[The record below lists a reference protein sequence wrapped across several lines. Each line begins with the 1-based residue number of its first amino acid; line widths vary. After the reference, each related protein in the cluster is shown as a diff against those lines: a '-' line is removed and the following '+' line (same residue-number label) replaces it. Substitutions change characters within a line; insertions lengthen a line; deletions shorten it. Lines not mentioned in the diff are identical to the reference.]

1 MLCDCDYDVF
11 VAYAREIITD
21 MRIEES
27 IKIYG
32 AKIDELLKELIP
44 PDRNDYLSAPIWHH
58 MRTGG
63 KRVRPALCLITCE
76 ALGGNP
82 HEAIHFA
89 LAIEAMH
96 NMFLIHDDIE
106 DGDTMRRDQPTV
118 WVQYGTANAINAGDY
133 LLACAYKTTLAS
145 PISVEKKIALLQA
158 LTSTYERTVEGQA
171 LDINARAAE
180 DFTVDKYMK
189 MVELKTGYYLACG
202 MAGGAIVSGAS
213 EQVVDKIWTLGKTM
227 GPAFQ
232 IRDDLI
238 DLTHGKGRGGVIGSD
253 VKEGKASFLYSY
265 ALQVASAEDK
275 KQLRNIMLKPRD
287 ETTDADIQWVLDV
300 YNKYGAIQHAQ
311 KFADNLVEQA
321 YKTIDEIPVENKMIF
336 KEIASFMAQR
346 MS

>member
-1 MLCDCDYDVF
+1 
-11 VAYAREIITD
+11 

-44 PDRNDYLSAPIWHH
+44 PYRKDYLSEPIWHH
-58 MRTGG
+58 MHTGG

-82 HEAIHFA
+82 NEAVHFA
-89 LAIEAMH
+89 LAVETMH
-96 NMFLIHDDIE
+96 NMFLMHDDIE
-106 DGDTMRRDQPTV
+106 DGDTIRRDQPTV
-118 WVQYGTANAINAGDY
+118 WVKYGTANAINAGDY
-133 LLACAYKTTLAS
+133 LLACAYKSTLAS
-145 PISVEKKIALLQA
+145 PVSLEKKIKLLHV
-158 LTSTYERTVEGQA
+158 LTLTYEKTVEGQA

-180 DFTVDKYMK
+180 DFSVDKYMK

-202 MAGGAIVSGAS
+202 MVGGAIVSGIS
-213 EQVVDKIWTLGKTM
+213 EQVVEKIWTLGKTM

-253 VKEGKASFLYSY
+253 IKEGKASFLYSY
-265 ALQVASAEDK
+265 ALQVSCADDK
-275 KQLRNIMLKPRD
+275 KRLCNIMSKPREGTID
-287 ETTDADIQWVLDV
+287 SDIKWVLDV
-300 YNKYGAIQHAQ
+300 YKKYNAIKYAQ
-311 KFADNLVEQA
+311 DYAEDLIKQA
-321 YKTIDEIPVENKMIF
+321 YKTIDEIPVEDKTVF
-336 KEIASFMAQR
+336 REIASFMAQR

>member
-1 MLCDCDYDVF
+1 ML
-11 VAYAREIITD
+11 
-21 MRIEES
+21 IEES
-27 IKIYG
+27 IRFYG
-32 AKIDELLKELIP
+32 AKINELLKDLIP
-44 PDRNDYLSAPIWHH
+44 PDRNDYLCEPIWHH

-76 ALGGNP
+76 ALGGN
-82 HEAIHFA
+82 HLEAVNFA
-89 LAIEAMH
+89 LAIETMH

-106 DGDTMRRDQPTV
+106 DGDTVRRDQPTV
-118 WVQYGTANAINAGDY
+118 WVKYGVANAINAGDY

-145 PISVEKKIALLQA
+145 PISVEKKIKLLQV
-158 LTSTYERTVEGQA
+158 LTTTYEKTVEGQA

-180 DFTVDKYMK
+180 DFSVAKYME

-202 MAGGAIVSGAS
+202 MVGGAVVSGVS
-213 EQVVDKIWTLGKTM
+213 EKVLEKIWMLGKTM

-265 ALQVASAEDK
+265 ALQVACAEDK
-275 KQLRNIMLKPRD
+275 KHLREIMLKPRD
-287 ETTDADIQWVLDV
+287 ETTDTDIQWVLDV

-311 KFADNLVEQA
+311 EFAEDLVRQA
-321 YKTIDEIPVENKMIF
+321 YKTIDEIPLENKAIF